1 MDAEFDL
8 GTVDRLLSTT
18 RAVRRRL
25 DLARPVPRDVVLE
38 CLRLAQQAPSGTNRQ
53 GWRFVVVTDAARR
66 ARLAEL
72 YRRAFTPY
80 LEARRAETRPGDTRR
95 ERLLASA
102 SYLAEH
108 LGEVPVHVVP
118 CIRARLPEKASNG
131 AAAGIYGSIY
141 PAVWSFQLALRSR
154 GLGSVLTTL
163 HLAYEREAA
172 ELLGIP
178 DSVSQVGLI
187 PVAYTTGG
195 SFKPGP
201 RASFE
206 DFVCWESW
214 SEPG

>member
-1 MDAEFDL
+1 MHPEFDL
-8 GTVDRLLSTT
+8 ETVDRLLGTT

-25 DLARPVPRDVVLE
+25 DLSRAVPREVILD

-53 GWRFVVVTDAARR
+53 GWRFLVVTDPRKR
-66 ARLAEL
+66 AGLAEL
-72 YRRAFTPY
+72 YRRSFGPY
-80 LEARRAETRPGDTRR
+80 LEARRAETQPGDATR

-102 SYLAEH
+102 SHLADH
-108 LGEVPVHVVP
+108 LAEVPVHVIP
-118 CIRARLPEKASNG
+118 CIRARLPEKATN
-131 AAAGIYGSIY
+131 AAAAALYGSIF

-172 ELLGIP
+172 ALLGIP
-178 DSVSQVGLI
+178 DSVSQVGLV

-201 RASFE
+201 RQAFDE
-206 DFVCWESW
+206 FVCWERW
-214 SEPG
+214 SDGG

>member
-1 MDAEFDL
+1 MHPEFDL
-8 GTVDRLLSTT
+8 ETVDRLLATT

-25 DLARPVPRDVVLE
+25 DLARPVPREVILD
-38 CLRLAQQAPSGTNRQ
+38 CLRLAQQAPSGSNRQ
-53 GWRFVVVTDAARR
+53 GWCFVVVTDARKR

-72 YRRAFTPY
+72 YRRAFGPY
-80 LEARRAETRPGDTRR
+80 LEVRRAETKPGDATR

-102 SYLAEH
+102 SHLAEH
-108 LGEVPVHVVP
+108 LAEVPVHVIP
-118 CIRARLPEKASNG
+118 CIRARLPEKATNG
-131 AAAGIYGSIY
+131 LAAGIYGSIY

-163 HLAYEREAA
+163 HLVHEREAA

-178 DSVSQVGLI
+178 DSVSQVGLV

-201 RASFE
+201 RQSLE
-206 DFVCWESW
+206 QFVCWEAW
-214 SEPG
+214 SEAG

>member
-1 MDAEFDL
+1 MQPEFDL
-8 GTVDRLLSTT
+8 ETVDRLLATT

-25 DLARPVPRDVVLE
+25 DLARPVPREVILD

-53 GWRFVVVTDAARR
+53 GWRFLVVTDAARR
-66 ARLAEL
+66 ARLAQL
-72 YRRAFTPY
+72 YRRAFVPY
-80 LEARRAETRPGDTRR
+80 LEARRAETKPGDAKR

-108 LGEVPVHVVP
+108 LGEVPVHVIP
-118 CIRARLPEKASNG
+118 CIRARLPEKATN
-131 AAAGIYGSIY
+131 ALAAGIYGSIY

-163 HLAYEREAA
+163 HLAHEREAA

-178 DSVSQVGLI
+178 DSVSQAGLI

-195 SFKPGP
+195 SFQPGP
-201 RASFE
+201 RQAFE
-206 DFVCWESW
+206 EFVCWEAW